1 MPCWAHACYK
11 GRDTIVLRPFFAPD
25 SHNSQNF
32 STHLQHNPKTL
43 ASLKGTFA
51 ARNLTTHM
59 LHRFLICALVAL
71 PLFSL
76 AQYEPPKDYRA
87 TDGSTVS
94 PAPYNWKTDKKY
106 KGYTMRSYYLEMR
119 DGIPIAVDVYL
130 PKSKVKDEKFPTI
143 LHQTRY
149 WRSIELKWPYN
160 WFRKNP
166 IGPLGDFMK
175 PVIMQGYAVVVID
188 SRGSG
193 ASGGKRHHPWSKD
206 EVADMTEIVDHI
218 IKQQWSNGIVG
229 AAGASY
235 SGTTSE
241 FLTTVK
247 HPAVKAVV
255 NMYSLF
261 DVYSD
266 NAFTGGMH
274 NAWFTRVW
282 GEANEALDAN
292 TLPAHASK
300 AKKFIKGVLPV
311 KEGFKNESGR
321 EILERH
327 IRERDNRNVH
337 QGALTMDF
345 RDDVPKNGAAEN
357 ADQFSPHK
365 RWKAQNESGAAVYS
379 WSGWYDGAYQN
390 AATKRHMTLTNPKNR
405 LILGPWE
412 HGGRW
417 NCGHTNP
424 GPSGFDHIGE
434 VLRFFDHHLKGWD
447 TGIDKEKSVHYFTM
461 VEEKWKSSDEW
472 PPKEASPFAA
482 YFGSGNSLDWNND
495 FSQHELMKSDLK
507 LWGDSLNIL
516 KSRGV
521 QKILDNMKG
530 EGRVSAAEEQ
540 QLANYRE
547 IETKFNVSLEK
558 LNSIAPKIRELRDNT
573 PAFDILEVDTTLS
586 PGSVTRYESVAGRLK
601 TPLVYPDRSA
611 RDSALLV
618 YDSAPLEADMEVT
631 GHPEV
636 LLHLTSST
644 TDAQVFIYLEDV
656 APDGSVEYVTEG
668 LFRGIHRKIG
678 TEPPYEMAEP
688 FHTYLRSDAMPLVPG
703 EAAELN
709 FGMLPVSYLFKK
721 GHRVRVAISGADAEH
736 YRNMTKDQP
745 TYTVHRSFAHPSK
758 VVLPVVPR

>member
-1 MPCWAHACYK
+1 MRLLALAL
-11 GRDTIVLRPFFAPD
+11 IVLPFF
-25 SHNSQNF
+25 SS
-32 STHLQHNPKTL
+32 
-43 ASLKGTFA
+43 
-51 ARNLTTHM
+51 
-59 LHRFLICALVAL
+59 
-71 PLFSL
+71 
-76 AQYEPPKDYRA
+76 AQYEAPKGYVPSDTNSATIGRYHWKKETRYKDY
-87 TDGSTVS
+87 
-94 PAPYNWKTDKKY
+94 
-106 KGYTMRSYYLEMR
+106 TMQSYYIEMR

-130 PKSKVKDEKFPTI
+130 PNNKVKDSKFPTI

-149 WRSIELKWPYN
+149 WRSIELKWPYK

-175 PVIMQGYAVVVID
+175 PVILSGYAVVVVD

-193 ASGGKRHHPWSKD
+193 ASGGFRHHPWSKD

-241 FLTTVK
+241 FLLITK

-261 DVYSD
+261 DVYAD

-274 NAWFTRVW
+274 NQWFTREW
-282 GEANEALDAN
+282 GKANEALDAN
-292 TLPAHASK
+292 TLPAHAGK

-311 KEGFKNESGR
+311 KAGFKDEKGR
-321 EILERH
+321 EILNRH

-337 QGALTMDF
+337 EGALTMDF
-345 RDDVPKNGAAEN
+345 RDDVPKNGAAQN
-357 ADQFSPHK
+357 ADEFSPHV
-365 RWKAQNESGAAVYS
+365 RWKAQDESGAAVYS

-434 VLRFFDHHLKGWD
+434 VLRFFDHHLKGHD
-447 TGIDKEKSVHYFTM
+447 TGIDKEKPVHYFTM
-461 VEEKWKSSDEW
+461 VEEQWKTSDVW
-472 PPKEASPFAA
+472 PPKEAKPLSVFLAD
-482 YFGSGNSLDWNND
+482 GNRLTWGND
-495 FSQHELMKSDLK
+495 FSAHEQMKADLK
-507 LWGDSLNIL
+507 FWGDSVNVL

-521 QKILDNMKG
+521 QKILDNIKG
-530 EGRVSAAEEQ
+530 EGRLSNAEEK
-540 QLANYRE
+540 QLAHFRAVE
-547 IETKFNVSLEK
+547 QKFNDALAKV
-558 LNSIAPKIRELRDNT
+558 NAIAPKIRELRDN
-573 PAFDILEVDTTLS
+573 PVGSDILAVDTTVS
-586 PGSVTRYESVAGRLK
+586 SGKVTRYESVAGRLK
-601 TPLVYPDRSA
+601 TPLVYPDRAS

-618 YDSAPLEADMEVT
+618 YDSEPIDADMEVT
-631 GHPEV
+631 GHTEV
-636 LLHLTSST
+636 VLHISST
-644 TDAQVFIYLEDV
+644 SNDAQVFIYLEDV
-656 APDGSVEYVTEG
+656 APDVSVEYVTEG

-678 TEPPYEMAEP
+678 KGEPQHKLAEP
-688 FHTYLRSDAMPLVPG
+688 YHTYMKADAMPLEPG
-703 EAAELN
+703 KPAELS

-721 GHRVRVAISGADAEH
+721 GHRIRIAISGADAEH

-745 TYTVHRSFAHPSK
+745 TYTIHRTFAQPSR
-758 VVLPVVPR
+758 VVLPVVKR